1 MKKIPFLSFFGM
13 TKELTALS
21 SYISITDDRAAVI
34 ENCKQIV
41 ECSEIM
47 AKVLTGSFEIEI
59 WGSGLTMSNFCS
71 DSVQTGSYR
80 DFIENKNCEF
90 GLEEVFKSIFPIKDF
105 SGTGEL
111 EFVKYE
117 LEEPKY
123 DVDECIK
130 RDMTY
135 AAPVKAT
142 LRLVVW
148 DVDEATG
155 SRSIHDIKEQD
166 VYMGDIPLMTD
177 KGTFIVNGTER
188 VVVSQMH
195 RSPGVFFDNDK
206 GKTVASGKYLFAAR
220 VIPYRGSWL
229 DFEFDAKDLLYA
241 RIDRRRKL
249 PVTSIL
255 YSLYSKETEE
265 KLKELAKEGKKIDRS
280 EIKGMDKEEILSY
293 FYDVDTYVADKKG
306 WKSKFV
312 PERFR
317 GVKFAFDLI
326 DAESGKTVWES
337 GKKIPARA
345 AQKLVDEGLE
355 FYRVAEDQLLGKFLA
370 TALVEKKTGEVVADA
385 GAEINQELLDKI
397 KEAKINEIKVLYID
411 NVNVGPYIRNTLEV
425 DKNHSRE
432 DALLDIYRVMR
443 PGEPP
448 TYETADALF
457 KSLFFDN
464 ERYDLSSVGRVKM
477 NTALDIPFE
486 EAPDT
491 YRTLRKD
498 DILRIVKRLVELR
511 DGHGEVDDIDH
522 LGNRRVRSVGELM
535 ENQYR
540 MGLLRMERAI
550 RERMSSEVLNNV
562 KPQDLVNAKP
572 IASVI
577 REFFGSSQLSQFMD
591 QNNPLSEITHKR
603 RLSALG
609 PGGLSRDR
617 AGFEV
622 RDVHPTHY
630 GRICPIETP
639 EGPNIGL
646 INSLSTYARINKYGF
661 IECPYRKIVNG
672 RVTDEVVYLSAD
684 QEGKYIIAEANA
696 EVRDDGTFVKD
707 TIACRKAGEF
717 EFHAPEDINFIDVSP
732 KQLVSVATAL
742 IPFLENDDANRA
754 LMGSNMQRQGVPL
767 LRSEAPLVGTG
778 MEATVAKDSGATVVC
793 KYDGV
798 VDAVDANRI
807 VVRSMNKN
815 SDGVGV
821 EIYKLSKFRRS
832 NQNTCIN
839 QVPLVKVGDVVKA
852 GDIMADGPCT
862 DMGELA
868 LGKNMLVAFMPWNG
882 LNYEDAIL
890 LSERVSRDDVLT
902 SLHIEEFEVMARD
915 TKLGQEEITRDIP
928 NVGEEA
934 LRNLDEAGI
943 VYIGAEVKAGDILV
957 GKVTPKGE
965 SPVTPE
971 EKLLRAIFGEKA
983 SDVRD
988 TSLRVQPGI
997 EGIVVDVH
1005 VFSRRGVEKDERALA
1020 IEQQE
1025 ISQLAKD
1032 RDDEIAIIRKVFDAR
1047 LKEMLIGQTV
1057 VDAPKGIAK
1066 KSVLTEESFA
1076 DVPSSQWRKI
1086 VVKDEE
1092 VMARIEEFAAAFD
1105 ARVAGVQKHF
1115 DDKVEKVQRG
1125 DDLLPG
1131 VLKTVKVFIA
1141 TKRKM
1146 QTGDKMAGRHG
1157 NKGTVS
1163 RVLPLEDMPY
1173 TEDGTPVDIVL
1184 NPLGVPSRMNVGQ
1197 ILETHLGWAAK
1208 ELGKQL
1214 NEMCEQYKR
1223 GEKTLEE
1230 LNNKLK
1236 EIYGE
1241 KQYKREIADLTTE
1254 EKVEMIKNVKN
1265 GIPMA
1270 TPVFDG
1276 AHEEDINRMLSMA
1289 GLPTS
1294 GQIDLYD
1301 GRTGEKFDRK
1311 VTVGI
1316 IYMIKLHHIVDEK
1329 MHARSVGPYSL
1340 VTQQPLGGK
1349 AQFGGQRFGEM
1360 EVWALQAYGAA
1371 YTLQEMMTV
1380 KSDDVNGR
1388 TKVYEAIVR
1397 GEEGFEAGAPE
1408 SFNVLVK
1415 EIKSLCLNI
1424 ELQNEAV

>member
-1 MKKIPFLSFFGM
+1 MKESYTSKRRVRRSFGKI
-13 TKELTALS
+13 
-21 SYISITDDRAAVI
+21 DAVSDMPSLI
-34 ENCKQIV
+34 E
-41 ECSEIM
+41 
-47 AKVLTGSFEIEI
+47 
-59 WGSGLTMSNFCS
+59 
-71 DSVQTGSYR
+71 VQTGSYAS
-80 DFIENKNCEF
+80 FIEQDKNAEPCEF

-105 SGTGEL
+105 SGNGEL

-148 DVDEATG
+148 DTDEATG
-155 SRSIHDIKEQD
+155 AKSIHDIKEQD

-177 KGTFIVNGTER
+177 KGTFIFNGTER

-195 RSPGVFFDNDK
+195 RSPGVFFDHDK

-229 DFEFDAKDLLYA
+229 DFEFDAKDLVYA

-265 KLKELAKEGKKIDRS
+265 KIKQLAKDGKKIDRS
-280 EIKGMDKEEILSY
+280 EVKGMDKEEILNY
-293 FYDVDTYVADKKG
+293 FYDADTYVADKKN
-306 WKSKFV
+306 WKAKFV
-312 PERFR
+312 PERMK
-317 GVKFAFDLI
+317 GVKFDFDLVN
-326 DAESGKTVWES
+326 AKTGDVVLER
-337 GKKIPARA
+337 GKKLTPRS
-345 AQKLVDEGLE
+345 AQKLADEGLE
-355 FYRVAEDQLLGKFLA
+355 FYSVSKEQMYGKFLA
-370 TALVEKKTGEVVADA
+370 NNVVDGKTGEVVAEA
-385 GAEINQELLDKI
+385 GAELNEELLDKI
-397 KEAKINEIKVLYID
+397 AKAKIGEIRTLFID
-411 NVNVGPYIRNTLEV
+411 GVNVGPYIRNTLEA
-425 DKNHSRE
+425 DKNNCRE
-432 DALLDIYRVMR
+432 EALLDIYRVMR

-448 TYETADALF
+448 TYETADQLF
-457 KSLFFDN
+457 KGLFFDI

-477 NTALDIPFE
+477 NVALDISFDD
-486 EAPDT
+486 APDT

-511 DGHGEVDDIDH
+511 DGKGEVDDIDH

-609 PGGLSRDR
+609 PGGLSRER

-661 IECPYRKIVNG
+661 IECPYRKVVNG
-672 RVTDEVVYLSAD
+672 VVTKEVVYLSANE
-684 QEGKYIIAEANA
+684 EGKFKIAEANA
-696 EVRDDGTFVKD
+696 KVKEDGHFEND
-707 TIACRKAGEF
+707 LIACRKAGEF
-717 EFHAPEDINFIDVSP
+717 EFAHPEEIDFIDVSP
-732 KQLVSVATAL
+732 QQLVSVATAL

-778 MEATVAKDSGATVVC
+778 MEAAVAKDSGATVVA
-793 KYDGV
+793 KYDGI

-807 VVRSMNKN
+807 VVRSKEGNGADM
-815 SDGVGV
+815 GV
-821 EIYKLSKFRRS
+821 EIYKLQKFRRS

-868 LGKNMLVAFMPWNG
+868 LGKNVLVAFMPWNG

-890 LSERVSRDDVLT
+890 LSERVSRDDVFT

-1005 VFSRRGVEKDERALA
+1005 VFSRRGVEKDERALS
-1020 IEQQE
+1020 IEQEE
-1025 ISQLAKD
+1025 ISHLAKD
-1032 RDDEIAIIRKVFDAR
+1032 RDDEIAIIRRNFGAR
-1047 LKEMLIGQTV
+1047 LKEMLLGQVV

-1066 KSVLTEESFA
+1066 NSTITEEVLASQ
-1076 DVPSSQWRKI
+1076 PSSQWRKI
-1086 VVKDEE
+1086 VVKDED
-1092 VMARIEEFAAAFD
+1092 VMAKIEEFGAAFD
-1105 ARVAGVQKHF
+1105 ARLERIQKHF
-1115 DDKVEKVQRG
+1115 DNKVEKVQRG

-1131 VLKTVKVFIA
+1131 VLKMVKVFIA
-1141 TKRKM
+1141 TKRKI
-1146 QTGDKMAGRHG
+1146 QTGDKIAGRHG
-1157 NKGTVS
+1157 NKGTIS
-1163 RVLPLEDMPY
+1163 RVLPLQDMPY
-1173 TEDGTPVDIVL
+1173 MEDGTPVDIVL

-1197 ILETHLGWAAK
+1197 ILETHLGWAAR
-1208 ELGKQL
+1208 ELGEQL

-1223 GEKTLEE
+1223 GEKTMDELNEE
-1230 LNNKLK
+1230 LRK
-1236 EIYGE
+1236 IYGD
-1241 KQYKREIADLTTE
+1241 KQYKNDIVPLSEP
-1254 EKVEMIKNVKN
+1254 EKLEMISNLQRGV
-1265 GIPMA
+1265 PMA

-1276 AHEEDINRMLSMA
+1276 ATGDDINSMLSMA

-1371 YTLQEMMTV
+1371 YTLQEMLTV

-1397 GEEGFEAGAPE
+1397 GDDGFEAGIPE

-1415 EIKSLCLNI
+1415 EIKSLCLNV
-1424 ELQNEAV
+1424 ELLNEEV

>member
-1 MKKIPFLSFFGM
+1 MTESYTGKKRVRKNFGR
-13 TKELTALS
+13 
-21 SYISITDDRAAVI
+21 I
-34 ENCKQIV
+34 
-41 ECSEIM
+41 
-47 AKVLTGSFEIEI
+47 
-59 WGSGLTMSNFCS
+59 
-71 DSVQTGSYR
+71 DSVMEMPNLINVQTDSYES
-80 DFIENKNCEF
+80 FINNKDPNGERCEF
-90 GLEEVFKSIFPIKDF
+90 GLEEVFNSVFPIKDF

-111 EFVKYE
+111 EFVKYV

-123 DVDECIK
+123 DVEECMK

-135 AAPVKAT
+135 AAPIRAT
-142 LRLVVW
+142 LRLVVY
-148 DVDEATG
+148 DVDESTG
-155 SRSIHDIKEQD
+155 TKSIHDVKEQD

-177 KGTFIVNGTER
+177 KGTFIFNGTER

-195 RSPGVFFDNDK
+195 RSPGVFFDSDG
-206 GKTVASGKYLFAAR
+206 GKTISTGKKLFSAR
-220 VIPYRGSWL
+220 IIPYRGSWL
-229 DFEFDAKDLLYA
+229 DFEFDAKDLVYA
-241 RIDRRRKL
+241 RIDKRRKL
-249 PVTSIL
+249 PVTSIF
-255 YSLYSKETEE
+255 YSLYSKETEA
-265 KLKELAKEGKKIDRS
+265 KVAELAKEGKEIALED
-280 EIKGMDKEEILSY
+280 IKGMDKEEILNY
-293 FYDVDTYVADKKG
+293 FYDTEIYTADKKA
-306 WKSKFV
+306 WKMKFE
-312 PERFR
+312 PSRMK
-317 GVKFAFDLI
+317 GVKFDFPLVNAKTG
-326 DAESGKTVWES
+326 ETVWDA
-337 GKKIPARA
+337 GKKLAPRM
-345 AQKLVDEGLE
+345 AQKLADEGLE
-355 FYRVAEDQLLGKFLA
+355 YYAVSTNQMFGKFLA
-370 TALVEKKTGEVVADA
+370 KDIITKSGEIIAEA
-385 GAEINQELLDKI
+385 GDEINEEILGKLSENKI
-397 KEAKINEIKVLYID
+397 KSVETLFID
-411 NVNVGPYIRNTLEV
+411 GTNVGPYIRNTLAA
-425 DKNHSRE
+425 DKNHNRQE
-432 DALLDIYRVMR
+432 ALFDIYRVMR
-443 PGEPP
+443 PGEPA
-448 TYETADALF
+448 TYEAADALF
-457 KSLFFDN
+457 KQLFFDE
-464 ERYDLSSVGRVKM
+464 ERYDLSAVGRVKM
-477 NTALDIPFE
+477 NASLDISME
-486 EAPDT
+486 DAPDT
-491 YRTLRKD
+491 ERVVRKD
-498 DILRIVKRLVELR
+498 DILRIVKKLVDIR
-511 DGHGEVDDIDH
+511 DGKGSVDDIDH

-550 RERMSSEVLNNV
+550 REKMGAEVLNNV

-609 PGGLSRDR
+609 PGGLSRER

-630 GRICPIETP
+630 GRICPIESP

-646 INSLSTYARINKYGF
+646 INSLSTYARVNKYGF
-661 IECPYRKIVNG
+661 IECPYRKVVNG
-672 RVTDEVVYLSAD
+672 VVTNEVVYLSAD
-684 QEGKYIIAEANA
+684 DEGKVVIAEANA
-696 EVRDDGTFVKD
+696 KVKEDGHFENDLITCRRGGEV
-707 TIACRKAGEF
+707 EF
-717 EFHAPEDINFIDVSP
+717 DKPEDINYIDVSP
-732 KQLVSVATAL
+732 KQLVSVAAAL

-778 MEATVAKDSGATVVC
+778 IEATVAKDSGATLVA

-798 VDAVDANRI
+798 VDAVDSNRI
-807 VVRSMNKN
+807 VIRS
-815 SDGVGV
+815 DADDARDVGV

-839 QVPLVKVGDVVKA
+839 QVPLVKVGDHIKK
-852 GDIMADGPCT
+852 GDIIADGPCT
-862 DMGELA
+862 NLGELA
-868 LGKNMLVAFMPWNG
+868 LGKNLLVAFMPWNG

-890 LSERVSRDDVLT
+890 LSERISRDDVLT

-928 NVGEEA
+928 NVGEDA

-943 VYIGAEVKAGDILV
+943 VYVGAHVKAGDILV

-965 SPVTPE
+965 SLITPE

-988 TSLRVQPGI
+988 TSMRAQPGVD
-997 EGIVVDVH
+997 GIVVDVRI
-1005 VFSRRGVEKDERALA
+1005 FSRRGVEKDERALA
-1020 IEQQE
+1020 IEQEE
-1025 ISQLAKD
+1025 ITALAKD
-1032 RDDEIAIIRKVFDAR
+1032 RDDEIAIIRRNYETR
-1047 LKEMLIGQTV
+1047 LRTMLIDQKV

-1066 KSVLTEESFA
+1066 KSTITAEMLENI
-1076 DVPSSQWRKI
+1076 PSSQWRKI
-1086 VVKDEE
+1086 VVKDED
-1092 VMARIEEFAAAFD
+1092 VMSKLEEFSVAFD
-1105 ARVAGVQKHF
+1105 ERLKNIQKRF
-1115 DDKVEKVQRG
+1115 EDKVEKVQRG

-1131 VLKTVKVFIA
+1131 VLKLVKVFIA

-1163 RVLPLEDMPY
+1163 RVLPLADMPY
-1173 TEDGTPVDIVL
+1173 TEDGTPVDVVL

-1197 ILETHLGWAAK
+1197 ILETHLGWAAR

-1214 NEMCEQYKR
+1214 NELCEQYKR
-1223 GEKTLEE
+1223 GEKSLKD
-1230 LNNKLK
+1230 LNNRLK

-1241 KQYKREIADLTTE
+1241 KQYKQEVADLTQD
-1254 EKVEMIKNVKN
+1254 EKLEMVSNLKN
-1265 GIPMA
+1265 GVPMA

-1276 AHEEDINRMLSMA
+1276 ATGDDINNMLSMA

-1311 VTVGI
+1311 VTVGVM
-1316 IYMIKLHHIVDEK
+1316 YMIKLHHIVDEK
-1329 MHARSVGPYSL
+1329 MHARSVGPYGL

-1371 YTLQEMMTV
+1371 YTLQEMLTI

-1388 TKVYEAIVR
+1388 TRVYEAIVR
-1397 GEEGFEAGAPE
+1397 GEDSFDTGIPE
-1408 SFNVLVK
+1408 SFNVLTK
-1415 EIKSLCLNI
+1415 EIKSLGLNV
-1424 ELQNEAV
+1424 EMLNEEA

>member
-1 MKKIPFLSFFGM
+1 MKESYTSKRRVRRNFGR
-13 TKELTALS
+13 
-21 SYISITDDRAAVI
+21 IDAVSDMPSLI
-34 ENCKQIV
+34 E
-41 ECSEIM
+41 
-47 AKVLTGSFEIEI
+47 
-59 WGSGLTMSNFCS
+59 
-71 DSVQTGSYR
+71 VQTGSYA
-80 DFIENKNCEF
+80 DFIESDKEKGQCEF

-105 SGTGEL
+105 SGSGEL

-148 DVDEATG
+148 DIDEATG
-155 SRSIHDIKEQD
+155 AKSIHDIKEQD

-177 KGTFIVNGTER
+177 KGTFIFNGTER

-195 RSPGVFFDNDK
+195 RSPGVFFDHDK

-220 VIPYRGSWL
+220 IIPYRGSWL
-229 DFEFDAKDLLYA
+229 DFEFDAKDLVYA

-255 YSLYSKETEE
+255 YSLYSKETED
-265 KLKELAKEGKKIDRS
+265 KIKELKAQGKKIDPS

-293 FYDVDTYVADKKG
+293 FYDVDTYVADKKA
-306 WKSKFV
+306 WKVKFL
-312 PERFR
+312 PERMK
-317 GVKFAFDLI
+317 GVKFDFDLVNTKTG
-326 DAESGKTVWES
+326 ETVWEK
-337 GKKIPARA
+337 GKKLTPRS
-345 AQKLVDEGLE
+345 AQKLADEGLE
-355 FYRVAEDQLLGKFLA
+355 FYKVSPDQLFGKFLA
-370 TALVEKKTGEVVADA
+370 TAVINPKTGEIIADA
-385 GAEINQELLDKI
+385 GAELNEEVLTNISA
-397 KEAKINEIKVLYID
+397 AKVGEIKVLYID
-411 NVNVGPYIRNTLEV
+411 NVNVGPYIRNTLEA
-425 DKNHSRE
+425 DKNHNRE
-432 DALLDIYRVMR
+432 EALLDIYRVMR

-448 TYETADALF
+448 TYETADQLF
-457 KSLFFDN
+457 RSLFFDN
-464 ERYDLSSVGRVKM
+464 DRYDLSSVGRVKM
-477 NTALDIPFE
+477 NVALDISFE
-486 EAPDT
+486 DAPDT

-511 DGHGEVDDIDH
+511 DGKGEVDDIDH

-550 RERMSSEVLNNV
+550 RERMSSESLNNV

-661 IECPYRKIVNG
+661 IECPYRKVVNG
-672 RVTDEVVYLSAD
+672 VVTNEVVYLSANE
-684 QEGKYIIAEANA
+684 EGKFKIAEANA
-696 EVRDDGTFVKD
+696 KVKDDGHFEND
-707 TIACRKAGEF
+707 LIACRKAGEF
-717 EFHAPEDINFIDVSP
+717 EFAHPEEVDFIDVSP
-732 KQLVSVATAL
+732 QQLVSVATAL

-754 LMGSNMQRQGVPL
+754 LMGANMQRQGVPL

-778 MEATVAKDSGATVVC
+778 MEATVAKDSGATVVA
-793 KYDGV
+793 KYDGI

-807 VVRSMNKN
+807 VVRSLNDN
-815 SDGVGV
+815 VADAGV
-821 EIYKLSKFRRS
+821 EIYKLQKFRRS

-839 QVPLVKVGDVVKA
+839 QVPLVKVGDHVKA

-868 LGKNMLVAFMPWNG
+868 LGRNLLVAFMPWNG

-890 LSERVSRDDVLT
+890 LSERISRDDVLT

-1005 VFSRRGVEKDERALA
+1005 VFSRRGVEKDERALS
-1020 IEQQE
+1020 IEQEE

-1032 RDDEIAIIRKVFDAR
+1032 RDDEIAIIRRSFEAR
-1047 LKEMLIGQTV
+1047 LQSMLMGQKV

-1066 KSVLTEESFA
+1066 NATITEEVLSA
-1076 DVPSSQWRKI
+1076 VPSSQWRKI

-1092 VMARIEEFAAAFD
+1092 VMARIEEFLAAFD
-1105 ARVAGVQKHF
+1105 ARVEKVQKHF
-1115 DDKVEKVQRG
+1115 ENKVEKVQRG

-1131 VLKTVKVFIA
+1131 VLKMVKVFIA
-1141 TKRKM
+1141 TKRKI
-1146 QTGDKMAGRHG
+1146 QTGDKIAGRHG
-1157 NKGTVS
+1157 NKGTIS
-1163 RVLPLEDMPY
+1163 RVLPLQDMPY
-1173 TEDGTPVDIVL
+1173 MEDGTPVDIVL

-1197 ILETHLGWAAK
+1197 ILETHLGWAAS

-1223 GEKTLEE
+1223 GEKTIDE
-1230 LNNKLK
+1230 LNAKL
-1236 EIYGE
+1236 
-1241 KQYKREIADLTTE
+1241 
-1254 EKVEMIKNVKN
+1254 
-1265 GIPMA
+1265 
-1270 TPVFDG
+1270 
-1276 AHEEDINRMLSMA
+1276 LS
-1289 GLPTS
+1289 L
-1294 GQIDLYD
+1294 I
-1301 GRTGEKFDRK
+1301 
-1311 VTVGI
+1311 
-1316 IYMIKLHHIVDEK
+1316 HI
-1329 MHARSVGPYSL
+1329 
-1340 VTQQPLGGK
+1340 
-1349 AQFGGQRFGEM
+1349 
-1360 EVWALQAYGAA
+1360 
-1371 YTLQEMMTV
+1371 
-1380 KSDDVNGR
+1380 
-1388 TKVYEAIVR
+1388 
-1397 GEEGFEAGAPE
+1397 
-1408 SFNVLVK
+1408 
-1415 EIKSLCLNI
+1415 
-1424 ELQNEAV
+1424 

>member
-1 MKKIPFLSFFGM
+1 MKESYTSKKRVRKNFGKI
-13 TKELTALS
+13 
-21 SYISITDDRAAVI
+21 DAVI
-34 ENCKQIV
+34 DMP
-41 ECSEIM
+41 S
-47 AKVLTGSFEIEI
+47 LIE
-59 WGSGLTMSNFCS
+59 
-71 DSVQTGSYR
+71 VQTGSYSS
-80 DFIENKNCEF
+80 FINNVDNYGQHCEF

-105 SGTGEL
+105 SGNGEL

-123 DVDECIK
+123 DVDECLK
-130 RDMTY
+130 RDLTY
-135 AAPVKAT
+135 AAAIKAT
-142 LRLVVW
+142 LRLIVW
-148 DVDEATG
+148 DIDETTG
-155 SRSIHDIKEQD
+155 AKSVHDVKEQD

-177 KGTFIVNGTER
+177 KGTFIFNGTER

-195 RSPGVFFDNDK
+195 RSPGVFFDHDK
-206 GKTVASGKYLFAAR
+206 GKTMSSGKYLFAAR
-220 VIPYRGSWL
+220 IIPYRGSWL
-229 DFEFDAKDLLYA
+229 DFEFDAKDLVYA

-255 YSLYSKETEE
+255 YSLYSKETEDRIKAGE
-265 KLKELAKEGKKIDRS
+265 KVPEE
-280 EIKGMDKEEILSY
+280 EIRGMDKEEILNY
-293 FYDVDTYVADKKG
+293 FYESDEYVANKKA
-306 WKSKFV
+306 WKVKFN
-312 PERFR
+312 PERAK
-317 GVKFAFDLI
+317 GMKFDFDLV
-326 DAESGKTVWES
+326 DAKTGKVVWEQ
-337 GKKIPARA
+337 GKKLTLRTAN
-345 AQKLVDEGLE
+345 KLMEDGLE
-355 FYRVAEDQLLGKFLA
+355 YYQVAKEQLYGKFLA
-370 TALVEKKTGEVVADA
+370 KALVDAKTGEVLADA
-385 GAEINQELLDKI
+385 GAELNEEWLDKI
-397 KEAKINEIKVLYID
+397 ADAKIKELSILYID
-411 NVNVGPYIRNTLEV
+411 GVNVGPYIRNTLEA
-425 DKNHSRE
+425 DKNHCRE
-432 DALLDIYRVMR
+432 EALLDIYRVMR
-443 PGEPP
+443 PGEPA
-448 TYETADALF
+448 TLDASYHLF
-457 KSLFFDN
+457 KALFFDE

-477 NTALDIPFE
+477 NLAMDIPFE

-498 DILRIVKRLVELR
+498 DILRIVKHMIGLR
-511 DGHGEVDDIDH
+511 DGKGEVDDIDH

-550 RERMSSEVLNNV
+550 REKMSAEVLNNV

-572 IASVI
+572 IAAVI

-661 IECPYRKIVNG
+661 IECPYRKVVDG
-672 RVTDEVVYLSAD
+672 VVTSEVVYLSAD
-684 QEGKYIIAEANA
+684 EEGKFIIAEANA
-696 EVRDDGTFVKD
+696 KVNEDGHFEND
-707 TIACRKAGEF
+707 MIACRKAGDVVF
-717 EFHAPEDINFIDVSP
+717 AAPSEINLIDVSP

-778 MEATVAKDSGATVVC
+778 IEATVAKDSGATLVA

-798 VDAVDANRI
+798 VDSVDANRI
-807 VVRSMNKN
+807 VIRSDDKHASN
-815 SDGVGV
+815 VGV
-821 EIYKLSKFRRS
+821 EIYRLQKFRRS

-839 QVPLVKVGDVVKA
+839 QVPLVKVGDKIKA
-852 GDIMADGPCT
+852 GDIIADGPCT

-868 LGKNMLVAFMPWNG
+868 LGKNVLVAFMPWNG

-890 LSERVSRDDVLT
+890 LSERISRDDVLT

-997 EGIVVDVH
+997 EGVVVDVH
-1005 VFSRRGVEKDERALA
+1005 VFSRRGVEKDERALS

-1032 RDDEIAIIRKVFDAR
+1032 RDDEIAIVRRSFDAR
-1047 LKEMLIGQTV
+1047 LKAMLLGQTV
-1057 VDAPKGIAK
+1057 VDAPKGIEK
-1066 KSVLTEESFA
+1066 KAQLTEEMLNL
-1076 DVPSSQWRKI
+1076 VPSSQWRKI
-1086 VVKDEE
+1086 VVKDEKTMTE
-1092 VMARIEEFAAAFD
+1092 IEEFSAAFD
-1105 ARVAGVQKHF
+1105 ERVAKVHKHF
-1115 DDKVEKVQRG
+1115 DNKVEKVHRG

-1131 VLKTVKVFIA
+1131 VLKMVKVFIA

-1163 RVLPLEDMPY
+1163 RVLPLQDMPY
-1173 TEDGTPVDIVL
+1173 MEDGTPVDIVL

-1214 NEMCEQYKR
+1214 DELCEQYKK
-1223 GEKTLEE
+1223 GEKTIDE
-1230 LNNKLK
+1230 LNARLK

-1241 KQYKREIADLTTE
+1241 KQYKAEIETLNTQ
-1254 EKVEMIKNVKN
+1254 EKMELVSNLKN

-1276 AHEEDINRMLSMA
+1276 ANGDDINHMLEMA

-1371 YTLQEMMTV
+1371 YTLQEMLTV

-1388 TKVYEAIVR
+1388 TKVYEAIIR
-1397 GEEGFEAGAPE
+1397 GEDTFDTGVPE

-1415 EIKSLCLNI
+1415 EMKSLCLNV
-1424 ELQNEAV
+1424 EMLNEEV

>member
-1 MKKIPFLSFFGM
+1 
-13 TKELTALS
+13 
-21 SYISITDDRAAVI
+21 
-34 ENCKQIV
+34 
-41 ECSEIM
+41 
-47 AKVLTGSFEIEI
+47 
-59 WGSGLTMSNFCS
+59 
-71 DSVQTGSYR
+71 
-80 DFIENKNCEF
+80 
-90 GLEEVFKSIFPIKDF
+90 
-105 SGTGEL
+105 
-111 EFVKYE
+111 
-117 LEEPKY
+117 
-123 DVDECIK
+123 
-130 RDMTY
+130 
-135 AAPVKAT
+135 
-142 LRLVVW
+142 
-148 DVDEATG
+148 
-155 SRSIHDIKEQD
+155 
-166 VYMGDIPLMTD
+166 
-177 KGTFIVNGTER
+177 
-188 VVVSQMH
+188 
-195 RSPGVFFDNDK
+195 
-206 GKTVASGKYLFAAR
+206 
-220 VIPYRGSWL
+220 
-229 DFEFDAKDLLYA
+229 
-241 RIDRRRKL
+241 
-249 PVTSIL
+249 
-255 YSLYSKETEE
+255 
-265 KLKELAKEGKKIDRS
+265 
-280 EIKGMDKEEILSY
+280 
-293 FYDVDTYVADKKG
+293 
-306 WKSKFV
+306 
-312 PERFR
+312 
-317 GVKFAFDLI
+317 
-326 DAESGKTVWES
+326 
-337 GKKIPARA
+337 
-345 AQKLVDEGLE
+345 
-355 FYRVAEDQLLGKFLA
+355 
-370 TALVEKKTGEVVADA
+370 
-385 GAEINQELLDKI
+385 
-397 KEAKINEIKVLYID
+397 
-411 NVNVGPYIRNTLEV
+411 
-425 DKNHSRE
+425 
-432 DALLDIYRVMR
+432 
-443 PGEPP
+443 
-448 TYETADALF
+448 
-457 KSLFFDN
+457 
-464 ERYDLSSVGRVKM
+464 
-477 NTALDIPFE
+477 
-486 EAPDT
+486 
-491 YRTLRKD
+491 
-498 DILRIVKRLVELR
+498 
-511 DGHGEVDDIDH
+511 
-522 LGNRRVRSVGELM
+522 M

-609 PGGLSRDR
+609 PGGLSRER

-661 IECPYRKIVNG
+661 IECPYRKVVNG
-672 RVTDEVVYLSAD
+672 VVTKEVVYLSANE
-684 QEGKYIIAEANA
+684 EGKFKIAEANA
-696 EVRDDGTFVKD
+696 KVKEDGHFEND
-707 TIACRKAGEF
+707 LIACRKAGEF
-717 EFHAPEDINFIDVSP
+717 EFAHPEEIDFIDVSP
-732 KQLVSVATAL
+732 QQLVSVATAL

-778 MEATVAKDSGATVVC
+778 MEAAVAKDSGATVVA
-793 KYDGV
+793 KYDGI

-807 VVRSMNKN
+807 VVRSKEGNGADM
-815 SDGVGV
+815 GV
-821 EIYKLSKFRRS
+821 EIYKLQKFRRS

-839 QVPLVKVGDVVKA
+839 QVPLVKVGDEVKA

-868 LGKNMLVAFMPWNG
+868 LGKNVLVAFMPWNG

-890 LSERVSRDDVLT
+890 LSERVSRDDVFT

-1005 VFSRRGVEKDERALA
+1005 VFSRRGVEKDERALS
-1020 IEQQE
+1020 IEQEE

-1032 RDDEIAIIRKVFDAR
+1032 RDDEIAIIRRNFDAR
-1047 LKEMLIGQTV
+1047 LKEMLLGQVV

-1066 KSVLTEESFA
+1066 NAKITEEILASQ
-1076 DVPSSQWRKI
+1076 PSSQWRKI
-1086 VVKDEE
+1086 VVKDED
-1092 VMARIEEFAAAFD
+1092 VMAKIEEFGAAFD
-1105 ARVAGVQKHF
+1105 ARLERIQKHF
-1115 DDKVEKVQRG
+1115 DNKVEKVQRG

-1131 VLKTVKVFIA
+1131 V
-1141 TKRKM
+1141 
-1146 QTGDKMAGRHG
+1146 
-1157 NKGTVS
+1157 GTIS
-1163 RVLPLEDMPY
+1163 RVLPLQDMPY
-1173 TEDGTPVDIVL
+1173 MEDGTPVDIVL

-1197 ILETHLGWAAK
+1197 ILETHLGWAAR

-1223 GEKTLEE
+1223 GEKTMDE
-1230 LNNKLK
+1230 LNAELK
-1236 EIYGE
+1236 KVYGD
-1241 KQYKREIADLTTE
+1241 KQYKNDIVPLSEP
-1254 EKVEMIKNVKN
+1254 EKLEMISNLKN
-1265 GIPMA
+1265 GVPMA

-1276 AHEEDINRMLSMA
+1276 ASGDDINNMLTMA

-1371 YTLQEMMTV
+1371 YTLQEMLTV

-1397 GEEGFEAGAPE
+1397 GDDGFEAGIPE

-1415 EIKSLCLNI
+1415 EIKSLCLNV
-1424 ELQNEAV
+1424 ELLNEEV

>member
-1 MKKIPFLSFFGM
+1 
-13 TKELTALS
+13 
-21 SYISITDDRAAVI
+21 
-34 ENCKQIV
+34 
-41 ECSEIM
+41 
-47 AKVLTGSFEIEI
+47 
-59 WGSGLTMSNFCS
+59 
-71 DSVQTGSYR
+71 
-80 DFIENKNCEF
+80 
-90 GLEEVFKSIFPIKDF
+90 
-105 SGTGEL
+105 
-111 EFVKYE
+111 
-117 LEEPKY
+117 
-123 DVDECIK
+123 
-130 RDMTY
+130 
-135 AAPVKAT
+135 
-142 LRLVVW
+142 
-148 DVDEATG
+148 
-155 SRSIHDIKEQD
+155 
-166 VYMGDIPLMTD
+166 
-177 KGTFIVNGTER
+177 
-188 VVVSQMH
+188 MH

>member
-1 MKKIPFLSFFGM
+1 MLKSYTNKKRVRRSFGR
-13 TKELTALS
+13 
-21 SYISITDDRAAVI
+21 IDAVADMP
-34 ENCKQIV
+34 
-41 ECSEIM
+41 S
-47 AKVLTGSFEIEI
+47 LIEI
-59 WGSGLTMSNFCS
+59 
-71 DSVQTGSYR
+71 QKGSY
-80 DFIENKNCEF
+80 DSFIQAPGAEPCEF

-105 SGTGEL
+105 SGNGEL

-148 DVDEATG
+148 DTDEATG
-155 SRSIHDIKEQD
+155 AKSIHDIKEQD

-177 KGTFIVNGTER
+177 KGTFICNGTER

-195 RSPGVFFDNDK
+195 RSPGVFFDHDK

-229 DFEFDAKDLLYA
+229 DFEFDAKDLMYA

-249 PVTSIL
+249 PVTSVL

-265 KLKELAKEGKKIDRS
+265 KIAKLAKEGKKIDPA
-280 EIKGMDKEEILSY
+280 EIKGMDKEEILNY
-293 FYDVDTYVADKKG
+293 FYDADTYVADKKA
-306 WKSKFV
+306 WKVKFE
-312 PERFR
+312 PARMK
-317 GVKFAFDLI
+317 GVKFDFDLVN
-326 DAESGKTVWES
+326 AKTGDVALEK
-337 GKKIPARA
+337 GKKLSPRL
-345 AQKLVDEGLE
+345 AQKLADDGLE
-355 FYRVAEDQLLGKFLA
+355 FYKVAADQLIGKFLA
-370 TALVEKKTGEVVADA
+370 SNVVENKTGEIIAEA
-385 GAEINQELLDKI
+385 GDEITEEILEKI
-397 KEAKINEIKVLYID
+397 AKAKIGEIKTLFID
-411 NVNVGPYIRNTLEV
+411 GVNVGPYIRNTLAS
-425 DKNHSRE
+425 DKNSCRE
-432 DALLDIYRVMR
+432 EALLDIYRVMR

-448 TYETADALF
+448 TYETADQLF
-457 KSLFFDN
+457 HGLFFDL

-477 NTALDIPFE
+477 NVALDISFDD
-486 EAPDT
+486 APDD
-491 YRTLRKD
+491 YRVLRKD

-511 DGHGEVDDIDH
+511 DGKGEVDDIDH

-609 PGGLSRDR
+609 PGGLSRER

-661 IECPYRKIVNG
+661 IECPYRKVVDG
-672 RVTDEVVYLSAD
+672 VVTKEVVYLSANE
-684 QEGKYIIAEANA
+684 EGKFKIAEANA
-696 EVRDDGTFVKD
+696 KVKADGHFEND
-707 TIACRKAGEF
+707 LIACRKAGEF
-717 EFHAPEDINFIDVSP
+717 EFAKPEEIDFIDVSP

-754 LMGSNMQRQGVPL
+754 LMGANMQRQAVPL

-778 MEATVAKDSGATVVC
+778 VEGTVAKDSGATVVA
-793 KYDGV
+793 KRDGV
-798 VDAVDANRI
+798 VSQVDATRI
-807 VVRSMNKN
+807 VVTSEGENVT
-815 SDGVGV
+815 DAGVD
-821 EIYKLSKFRRS
+821 IYKLQKFRRS

-839 QVPLVKVGDVVKA
+839 QVPLVKVGDKVKA

-862 DMGELA
+862 EMGELA
-868 LGKNMLVAFMPWNG
+868 LGKNVLVAFMPWNG

-890 LSERVSRDDVLT
+890 LSERISRDDVFT

-1005 VFSRRGVEKDERALA
+1005 VFSRRGVEKDERALS
-1020 IEQQE
+1020 IEQEE
-1025 ISQLAKD
+1025 ISALAKD
-1032 RDDEIAIIRKVFDAR
+1032 RDDEINIIRTSFENR
-1047 LKEMLIGQTV
+1047 LKSMLLGHVV
-1057 VDAPKGIAK
+1057 VDAPKGVSK
-1066 KSVLTEESFA
+1066 NTTLTA
-1076 DVPSSQWRKI
+1076 DVLEALPSSQWRKI
-1086 VVKDEE
+1086 VIKDEDI
-1092 VMARIEEFAAAFD
+1092 MSKIEELVAAYD
-1105 ARVAGVQKHF
+1105 ARVEKIQKHF
-1115 DDKVEKVQRG
+1115 DNKVEKVQRG

-1131 VLKTVKVFIA
+1131 VLKMVKVFIA
-1141 TKRKM
+1141 TKRKI
-1146 QTGDKMAGRHG
+1146 QTGDKIAGRHG
-1157 NKGTVS
+1157 NKGTIS
-1163 RVLPLEDMPY
+1163 RVLPLQDMPY
-1173 TEDGTPVDIVL
+1173 MEDGTPVDIVL

-1214 NEMCEQYKR
+1214 NEMMEQYKR
-1223 GEKTLEE
+1223 GEKTIKELNEE
-1230 LNNKLK
+1230 LKNV
-1236 EIYGE
+1236 YGE
-1241 KQYKREIADLTTE
+1241 KQFKEDIKSLNE
-1254 EKVEMIKNVKN
+1254 EELVEMVSNLKN
-1265 GIPMA
+1265 GVPMA

-1276 AHEEDINRMLSMA
+1276 ASGDDINSMLTLA

-1316 IYMIKLHHIVDEK
+1316 IYMLKLHHIVDEK

-1371 YTLQEMMTV
+1371 YTLQEMLTV

-1397 GEEGFEAGAPE
+1397 GDDGFEAGIPE

-1415 EIKSLCLNI
+1415 EIKSLCLNV
-1424 ELQNEAV
+1424 ELLNEEV

>member
-1 MKKIPFLSFFGM
+1 MKESYTSKKRVRKNFGKI
-13 TKELTALS
+13 
-21 SYISITDDRAAVI
+21 DAVI
-34 ENCKQIV
+34 DMP
-41 ECSEIM
+41 S
-47 AKVLTGSFEIEI
+47 LIE
-59 WGSGLTMSNFCS
+59 
-71 DSVQTGSYR
+71 VQTGSYSS
-80 DFIENKNCEF
+80 FINNVDKDGNHCEF

-105 SGTGEL
+105 AGNGEL

-123 DVDECIK
+123 DVDECLR

-135 AAPVKAT
+135 AAPIKAT
-142 LRLVVW
+142 LRLVVF

-155 SRSIHDIKEQD
+155 SKSIHDIKEQD

-177 KGTFIVNGTER
+177 RGTFIFNGTER

-195 RSPGVFFDNDK
+195 RSPGVFFDSDQ
-206 GKTVASGKYLFAAR
+206 GKTTNTGKLLFAAR
-220 VIPYRGSWL
+220 IIPYRGSWL
-229 DFEFDAKDLLYA
+229 DFEFDAKDILYA

-249 PVTSIL
+249 PLTSLL
-255 YSLYSKETEE
+255 YSLYSKETEALI
-265 KLKELAKEGKKIDRS
+265 KKGKKVS
-280 EIKGMDKEEILSY
+280 EEEIKGMDKEEILDY
-293 FYDVDTYVADKKG
+293 FYDSDTYTAFKKG
-306 WKSKFV
+306 WKV
-312 PERFR
+312 
-317 GVKFAFDLI
+317 AFDPTRMKGVRFDFDLVNTKT
-326 DAESGKTVWES
+326 GKVVWEAN
-337 GKKIPARA
+337 KKLTPRM
-345 AQKLVDEGLE
+345 AQKLFDDGLE
-355 FYRVAEDQLLGKFLA
+355 AYLVSDDKLYGKFLA
-370 TALVEKKTGEVVADA
+370 KAISDKKTGEIIADA
-385 GAEINQELLDKI
+385 GDELNEALLGKI
-397 KEAKINEIKVLYID
+397 KEAKVTDLSILFID
-411 NVNVGPYIRNTLEV
+411 GVNVGPYIRNTLAI
-425 DKNHSRE
+425 DKNHCRE
-432 DALLDIYRVMR
+432 EALLDIYRVMR
-443 PGEPP
+443 PGEPA
-448 TYETADALF
+448 TLEASHQLF
-457 KSLFFDN
+457 KYLFFDS
-464 ERYDLSSVGRVKM
+464 ERYDLSSVGRVKL
-477 NTALDIPFE
+477 NHALDIDFKD
-486 EAPDT
+486 APDT
-491 YRTLRKD
+491 YCTLRKD
-498 DILRIVKRLVELR
+498 DILRIVKHLIDLR
-511 DGHGEVDDIDH
+511 DGKGEPDDIDH

-550 RERMSSEVLNNV
+550 REKMSSEVLNNV

-572 IASVI
+572 IAAVI

-609 PGGLSRDR
+609 PGGLSRER
-617 AGFEV
+617 AGIEV

-646 INSLSTYARINKYGF
+646 INSLATYARINKYGF
-661 IECPYRKIVNG
+661 IECPYRKVVKG
-672 RVTDEVVYLSAD
+672 VVTKDVVYLSAD
-684 QEGKYIIAEANA
+684 EEGKVIIAEANA
-696 EVRDDGTFVKD
+696 KVKDDGHFENDMIT
-707 TIACRKAGEF
+707 CRKNGEVLF
-717 EFHAPEDINFIDVSP
+717 AKPEEINYIDVSP

-767 LRSEAPLVGTG
+767 LRNEAPLVGTG
-778 MEATVAKDSGATVVC
+778 IEATVAKDSGATLVA
-793 KYDGV
+793 KYDGI
-798 VDAVDANRI
+798 VDSVDANRI
-807 VVRSMNKN
+807 VIRSDDKHASN
-815 SDGVGV
+815 VGV
-821 EIYKLSKFRRS
+821 EIYRLQKFRRS

-839 QVPLVKVGDVVKA
+839 QVPLVKVGDKIKA
-852 GDIMADGPCT
+852 GDIIADGPCT

-868 LGKNMLVAFMPWNG
+868 LGKNVLVAFMPWNG

-890 LSERVSRDDVLT
+890 LSERISRDDVLT

-915 TKLGQEEITRDIP
+915 TKLGAEEITRDIP

-997 EGIVVDVH
+997 EGVVVDVQ
-1005 VFSRRGVEKDERALA
+1005 VFSRRGIEKDERALS

-1025 ISQLAKD
+1025 ISALAKD
-1032 RDDEIAIIRKVFDAR
+1032 RDDEIAIIRRSFDAR
-1047 LKEMLIGQTV
+1047 LKSMLIGQTT
-1057 VDAPKGIAK
+1057 VDAPKEIGK
-1066 KSVLTEESFA
+1066 KVKLTAEILDS
-1076 DVPSSQWRKI
+1076 VPSAQWRKI
-1086 VVKDEE
+1086 AIKDEKTMKE
-1092 VMARIEEFAAAFD
+1092 IEEFSAAFD
-1105 ARVAGVQKHF
+1105 ARVAKVHAHF
-1115 DDKVEKVQRG
+1115 EDKVEKVQRG

-1131 VLKTVKVFIA
+1131 VMKMVKVFIA

-1163 RVLPLEDMPY
+1163 RVLPLQDMPY
-1173 TEDGTPVDIVL
+1173 MEDGTPVDIVL

-1208 ELGKQL
+1208 ELGRQL
-1214 NEMCEQYKR
+1214 NEMCEQYKK
-1223 GEKTLEE
+1223 GEKTLDE
-1230 LNNKLK
+1230 LNTRLK

-1241 KQYKREIADLTTE
+1241 KQYKAQIEPLNKS
-1254 EKVEMIKNVKN
+1254 EKMELISNLKD

-1276 AHEEDINRMLSMA
+1276 ASGDDINRMLEMA

-1371 YTLQEMMTV
+1371 YTLQEMLTV
-1380 KSDDVNGR
+1380 KSDDVSGR

-1397 GEEGFEAGAPE
+1397 GEDTFNTGVPE

-1415 EIKSLCLNI
+1415 EIKSLCLNV
-1424 ELQNEAV
+1424 EMLNEEV

>member
-1 MKKIPFLSFFGM
+1 MLTSYTSKRRVRRNFGKI
-13 TKELTALS
+13 
-21 SYISITDDRAAVI
+21 DAVSEMPSLI
-34 ENCKQIV
+34 E
-41 ECSEIM
+41 
-47 AKVLTGSFEIEI
+47 
-59 WGSGLTMSNFCS
+59 
-71 DSVQTGSYR
+71 VQTGSYNS
-80 DFIENKNCEF
+80 FIEADKNAEKCEF
-90 GLEEVFKSIFPIKDF
+90 GLEEVFKSVFPIKDF
-105 SGTGEL
+105 SGNGEL

-123 DVDECIK
+123 DVEECIK

-135 AAPVKAT
+135 AAPIKAT

-148 DVDEATG
+148 DTDEATG
-155 SRSIHDIKEQD
+155 AKSIHDIKEQD

-177 KGTFIVNGTER
+177 KGTFICNGTER

-195 RSPGVFFDNDK
+195 RSPGVFFDHDK
-206 GKTVASGKYLFAAR
+206 GKTVSSGKYLFAAR
-220 VIPYRGSWL
+220 IIPYRGSWL

-265 KLKELAKEGKKIDRS
+265 KIKKLAKEGKKIDPS
-280 EIKGMDKEEILSY
+280 EIKGMSKEEILAY
-293 FYDVDTYVADKKG
+293 FYDIDTFVADKKA
-306 WKSKFV
+306 WKAKFV
-312 PERFR
+312 PERMK
-317 GVKFAFDLI
+317 GVKFDFDLVN
-326 DAESGKTVWES
+326 AKTGDVVLEQ
-337 GKKIPARA
+337 GKKLSPRL
-345 AQKLVDEGLE
+345 AQKLADEGLE
-355 FYRVAEDQLLGKFLA
+355 FYKVDAGRMIGKFLA
-370 TALVEKKTGEVVADA
+370 NEVVEKKSGEVIAEA
-385 GAEINQELLDKI
+385 GDEITEELLGKIAAAKVSEINT
-397 KEAKINEIKVLYID
+397 LYID
-411 NVNVGPYIRNTLEV
+411 GVNVGPYIRNTLAA
-425 DKNHSRE
+425 DKNSCRE
-432 DALLDIYRVMR
+432 EALLDIYRVMR

-448 TYETADALF
+448 TLETAEQLF
-457 KSLFFDN
+457 KSLFFDL

-477 NTALDIPFE
+477 NVALDISFE
-486 EAPDT
+486 DAPDT
-491 YRTLRKD
+491 LRTLRAD

-511 DGHGEVDDIDH
+511 DGKGEVDDIDH

-550 RERMSSEVLNNV
+550 RERMSSEVLANV

-572 IASVI
+572 IAAVI

-646 INSLSTYARINKYGF
+646 INSLSTFARINKYGF
-661 IECPYRKIVNG
+661 IECPYRKVVDG
-672 RVTDEVVYLSAD
+672 KVTSEVVYLSAD
-684 QEGKYIIAEANA
+684 EEGKFKIAEANA
-696 EVRDDGTFVKD
+696 KVKDDGCFEEEL
-707 TIACRKAGEF
+707 IACRKAGEF
-717 EFHAPEDINFIDVSP
+717 EFAHPEEIDFIDVSP

-778 MEATVAKDSGATVVC
+778 MEAAVAKDSGATVVC

-807 VVRSMNKN
+807 VVRSHNENTK
-815 SDGVGV
+815 DVGV
-821 EIYKLSKFRRS
+821 EIYKLQKFRRS

-839 QVPLVKVGDVVKA
+839 QVPLVKVGDEVKA

-868 LGKNMLVAFMPWNG
+868 LGKNVLVAFMPWNG

-890 LSERVSRDDVLT
+890 LSERISRDDVFT

-1005 VFSRRGVEKDERALA
+1005 VFSRRGVEKDERALS
-1020 IEQQE
+1020 IEQEE
-1025 ISQLAKD
+1025 ISNLAKD
-1032 RDDEIAIIRKVFDAR
+1032 RDDELAIIRKNFEAR
-1047 LKEMLIGQTV
+1047 LKSILLGQTV
-1057 VDAPKGIAK
+1057 VDAPKGISKNAIITDE
-1066 KSVLTEESFA
+1066 VLAS
-1076 DVPSSQWRKI
+1076 VPSSQWRKI
-1086 VVKDEE
+1086 VVKDEGI
-1092 VMARIEEFAAAFD
+1092 MARIEELLAAFD
-1105 ARVAGVQKHF
+1105 ARNEKIQKHF
-1115 DDKVEKVQRG
+1115 EDKVEKVQRG

-1131 VLKTVKVFIA
+1131 VLKMVKVFIA
-1141 TKRKM
+1141 TKRKI
-1146 QTGDKMAGRHG
+1146 QSGDKIAGRHG
-1157 NKGTVS
+1157 NKGTIS
-1163 RVLPLEDMPY
+1163 RVLKLEDMPY
-1173 TEDGTPVDIVL
+1173 MEDGTPVDIVL

-1208 ELGKQL
+1208 ELGQQL

-1223 GEKTLEE
+1223 GEKTLDE
-1230 LNNKLK
+1230 LNNRLK

-1241 KQYKREIADLTTE
+1241 KQYNRDIVPMSEA
-1254 EKVEMIKNVKN
+1254 EKLEMISNLKR
-1265 GIPMA
+1265 GIPTA

-1276 AHEEDINRMLSMA
+1276 AHEDDINHILSLA

-1371 YTLQEMMTV
+1371 YTLQEMLTV

-1397 GEEGFEAGAPE
+1397 GDDGFEAGIPE

-1415 EIKSLCLNI
+1415 EIKSLCLNV
-1424 ELQNEAV
+1424 ELLNDEA

>member
-1 MKKIPFLSFFGM
+1 MTESYTGKKRVRKNFGR
-13 TKELTALS
+13 
-21 SYISITDDRAAVI
+21 I
-34 ENCKQIV
+34 
-41 ECSEIM
+41 
-47 AKVLTGSFEIEI
+47 
-59 WGSGLTMSNFCS
+59 
-71 DSVQTGSYR
+71 DSVMEMPNLINVQTDSYES
-80 DFIENKNCEF
+80 FINNKDPNGERCEF
-90 GLEEVFKSIFPIKDF
+90 GLEEVFNSVFPIKDF

-111 EFVKYE
+111 EFVKYV

-123 DVDECIK
+123 DVEECMK

-135 AAPVKAT
+135 AAPIRAT
-142 LRLVVW
+142 LRLVVY
-148 DVDEATG
+148 DVDESTG
-155 SRSIHDIKEQD
+155 TKSIHDVKEQD

-177 KGTFIVNGTER
+177 KGTFIFNGTER

-195 RSPGVFFDNDK
+195 RSPGVFFDSDG
-206 GKTVASGKYLFAAR
+206 GKTISTGKKLFSAR
-220 VIPYRGSWL
+220 IIPYRGSWL
-229 DFEFDAKDLLYA
+229 DFEFDAKDLVYA
-241 RIDRRRKL
+241 RIDKRRKL
-249 PVTSIL
+249 PVTSIF
-255 YSLYSKETEE
+255 YSLYSKETEA
-265 KLKELAKEGKKIDRS
+265 KVAELAKEGKEIALED
-280 EIKGMDKEEILSY
+280 IKGMDKEEILNY
-293 FYDVDTYVADKKG
+293 FYDTEIYTADKKA
-306 WKSKFV
+306 WKMKFE
-312 PERFR
+312 PSRMK
-317 GVKFAFDLI
+317 GVKFDFPLVNAKTG
-326 DAESGKTVWES
+326 ETVWDA
-337 GKKIPARA
+337 GKKLAPRM
-345 AQKLVDEGLE
+345 AQKLADEGLE
-355 FYRVAEDQLLGKFLA
+355 YYAVSTNQMFGKFLA
-370 TALVEKKTGEVVADA
+370 KDIITKSGEIIAEA
-385 GAEINQELLDKI
+385 GDEINEEILGKLSENKI
-397 KEAKINEIKVLYID
+397 KSVETLFID
-411 NVNVGPYIRNTLEV
+411 GTNVGPYIRNTLAA
-425 DKNHSRE
+425 DKNHNRQE
-432 DALLDIYRVMR
+432 ALFDIYRVMR
-443 PGEPP
+443 PGEPA
-448 TYETADALF
+448 TYEAADALF
-457 KSLFFDN
+457 KQLFFDE
-464 ERYDLSSVGRVKM
+464 ERYDLSAVGRVKM
-477 NTALDIPFE
+477 NASLDISME
-486 EAPDT
+486 DAPDT
-491 YRTLRKD
+491 ERVVRKD
-498 DILRIVKRLVELR
+498 DILRIVKKLVDIR
-511 DGHGEVDDIDH
+511 DGKGSVDDIDH

-550 RERMSSEVLNNV
+550 REKMGAEVLNNV

-609 PGGLSRDR
+609 PGGLSRER

-630 GRICPIETP
+630 GRICPIESP

-646 INSLSTYARINKYGF
+646 INSLSTYARVNKYGF
-661 IECPYRKIVNG
+661 IECPYRKVVNG
-672 RVTDEVVYLSAD
+672 VVTNEVVYLSAD
-684 QEGKYIIAEANA
+684 DEGKVVIAEANA
-696 EVRDDGTFVKD
+696 KVKEDGHFENDLITCRRGGEV
-707 TIACRKAGEF
+707 EF
-717 EFHAPEDINFIDVSP
+717 DKPEDINYIDVSP
-732 KQLVSVATAL
+732 KQLVSVAAAL

-778 MEATVAKDSGATVVC
+778 IEATVAKDSGATLVA

-798 VDAVDANRI
+798 VDAVDSNRI
-807 VVRSMNKN
+807 VIRS
-815 SDGVGV
+815 DADDARDVGV

-839 QVPLVKVGDVVKA
+839 QVPLVKVGDHIKK
-852 GDIMADGPCT
+852 GDIIADGPCT
-862 DMGELA
+862 NLGELA
-868 LGKNMLVAFMPWNG
+868 LGKNLLVAFMPWNG

-890 LSERVSRDDVLT
+890 LSERISRDDVLT

-928 NVGEEA
+928 NVGEDA

-943 VYIGAEVKAGDILV
+943 VYVGAHVKAGDILV

-965 SPVTPE
+965 SLITPE

-988 TSLRVQPGI
+988 TSMRAQPGVD
-997 EGIVVDVH
+997 GIVVDVRI
-1005 VFSRRGVEKDERALA
+1005 FSRRGVEKDERALA
-1020 IEQQE
+1020 IEQEE
-1025 ISQLAKD
+1025 ITALAKD
-1032 RDDEIAIIRKVFDAR
+1032 RDDEIAIIRRNYETR
-1047 LKEMLIGQTV
+1047 LRTMLIDQKV

-1066 KSVLTEESFA
+1066 KSTITAEMLENI
-1076 DVPSSQWRKI
+1076 PSSQWRKI
-1086 VVKDEE
+1086 VVKDED
-1092 VMARIEEFAAAFD
+1092 VMSKLEEFSVAFD
-1105 ARVAGVQKHF
+1105 ERLKNIQKRF
-1115 DDKVEKVQRG
+1115 EDKVEKVQRG

-1131 VLKTVKVFIA
+1131 VLKLVKVFIA

-1163 RVLPLEDMPY
+1163 RVLPLADMPY
-1173 TEDGTPVDIVL
+1173 TEDGTPVDVVL

-1197 ILETHLGWAAK
+1197 ILETHLGWAAR

-1214 NEMCEQYKR
+1214 DELCEQYKR
-1223 GEKTLEE
+1223 GEKSLKD
-1230 LNNKLK
+1230 LNNRLK

-1241 KQYKREIADLTTE
+1241 KQYKQEVADLTQD
-1254 EKVEMIKNVKN
+1254 EKLEMVSNLKN
-1265 GIPMA
+1265 GVPMA

-1276 AHEEDINRMLSMA
+1276 ATGDDINNMLSMA

-1311 VTVGI
+1311 VTVGVM
-1316 IYMIKLHHIVDEK
+1316 YMIKLHHIVDEK
-1329 MHARSVGPYSL
+1329 MHARSVGPYGL

-1371 YTLQEMMTV
+1371 YTLQEMLTI

-1388 TKVYEAIVR
+1388 TRVYEAIVR
-1397 GEEGFEAGAPE
+1397 GEDSFDTGIPE
-1408 SFNVLVK
+1408 SFNVLTK
-1415 EIKSLCLNI
+1415 EIKSLGLNV
-1424 ELQNEAV
+1424 EMLNEEA

>member
-1 MKKIPFLSFFGM
+1 MTETYTSKKRVRKNFGR
-13 TKELTALS
+13 
-21 SYISITDDRAAVI
+21 IDAVMDMPNLI
-34 ENCKQIV
+34 
-41 ECSEIM
+41 
-47 AKVLTGSFEIEI
+47 
-59 WGSGLTMSNFCS
+59 
-71 DSVQTGSYR
+71 DVQTGSYKS
-80 DFIENKNCEF
+80 FIENIDGNHCEF
-90 GLEEVFKSIFPIKDF
+90 GLEEVFKSIFPIKDY
-105 SGTGEL
+105 SGNGEL
-111 EFVKYE
+111 DFVKYVM
-117 LEEPKY
+117 EEPKY
-123 DVDECIK
+123 DEEECIR

-135 AAPVKAT
+135 AAPIKAT
-142 LRLVVW
+142 LRLIVW
-148 DVDEATG
+148 DVDEASG
-155 SRSIHDIKEQD
+155 SRTIRDIKEQD
-166 VYMGDIPLMTD
+166 VYMGDIPLMTE
-177 KGTFIVNGTER
+177 KGTFIFNGTER

-195 RSPGVFFDNDK
+195 RSPGVFFDSDG
-206 GKTVASGKYLFAAR
+206 GKTISSGKKLFSAR
-220 VIPYRGSWL
+220 IIPYRGSWL
-229 DFEFDAKDLLYA
+229 DFEFDAKDLVYA

-249 PVTSIL
+249 PITSIL

-265 KLKELAKEGKKIDRS
+265 KIAKLAKEGKTIALEDV
-280 EIKGMDKEEILSY
+280 KGMDKEEILNY
-293 FYDVDTYVADKKG
+293 FYETETYIAEKKN
-306 WKSKFV
+306 WKMKFE
-312 PERFR
+312 PSRMK
-317 GVKFAFDLI
+317 GVKFDFALVN
-326 DAESGKTVWES
+326 AANGETVWEA
-337 GKKIPARA
+337 GKKLTPRS
-345 AQKLVDEGLE
+345 AQKLADEGLE
-355 FYRVAEDQLLGKFLA
+355 YFVVDKEQMYGKFLA
-370 TALVEKKTGEVVADA
+370 KNIVVAKTGEILAEA
-385 GAEINQELLDKI
+385 GDEINEELLKVLTDNKI
-397 KEAKINEIKVLYID
+397 KSIDVLYID
-411 NVNVGPYIRNTLEV
+411 GLNVGPYIRNTLAA
-425 DKNHSRE
+425 DKNSNRQE
-432 DALLDIYRVMR
+432 ALFDVYRVMR
-443 PGEPP
+443 PGEPA
-448 TYETADALF
+448 TYEAADELF
-457 KSLFFDN
+457 KQLFFDE
-464 ERYDLSSVGRVKM
+464 ERYDLSAVGRVKI
-477 NTALDIPFE
+477 NASLHISKE
-486 EAPDT
+486 EAPDSC
-491 YRTLRKD
+491 RVVRKD
-498 DILRIVKRLVELR
+498 DILRIVKKLVDIR
-511 DGHGEVDDIDH
+511 DGKGQVDDIDH
-522 LGNRRVRSVGELM
+522 LGNRRVKSVGELM

-550 RERMSSEVLNNV
+550 RERMTAESLNNI
-562 KPQDLVNAKP
+562 KPQDLINAKP

-630 GRICPIETP
+630 GRICPIESP

-646 INSLSTYARINKYGF
+646 INSLSTYARVNKYGF
-661 IECPYRKIVNG
+661 IECPYRKVVNG
-672 RVTDEVVYLSAD
+672 VVTDEVEYLSAD
-684 QEGKYIIAEANA
+684 DEGDVVIAEANA
-696 EVRDDGTFVKD
+696 KVNEDGHFANDLITCRRGGEV
-707 TIACRKAGEF
+707 EF
-717 EFHAPEDINFIDVSP
+717 DKPENINYIDVSP
-732 KQLVSVATAL
+732 KQLVSVAAAL

-778 MEATVAKDSGATVVC
+778 IEATVAKDSGATLVA

-798 VDAVDANRI
+798 VDAVDSNRI
-807 VVRSMNKN
+807 VIRSEGNDAK
-815 SDGVGV
+815 GVGV

-839 QVPLVKVGDVVKA
+839 QVPLVKVGDHIKK
-852 GDIMADGPCT
+852 GDIIADGPCT
-862 DMGELA
+862 NMGELA
-868 LGKNMLVAFMPWNG
+868 LGKNLLVAFMPWNG

-890 LSERVSRDDVLT
+890 LSERISRDDVLT

-928 NVGEEA
+928 NVGEDA

-943 VYIGAEVKAGDILV
+943 VYVGAHVKAGDILV

-988 TSLRVQPGI
+988 TSLRAQPGVD
-997 EGIVVDVH
+997 GIVVDVRI
-1005 VFSRRGVEKDERALA
+1005 FSRRGVEKDERALA
-1020 IEQQE
+1020 IEQDE
-1025 ISQLAKD
+1025 ISSLAKD
-1032 RDDEIAIIRKVFDAR
+1032 RDDEMAIIRRSYETR
-1047 LKEMLIGQTV
+1047 LKAMLKGQTV

-1066 KSVLTEESFA
+1066 KAKLTEEMLEA
-1076 DVPSSQWRKI
+1076 LPYAQWRNI
-1086 VVKDEE
+1086 VVKDDAL
-1092 VMARIEEFAAAFD
+1092 MAKIEEYTAAFD
-1105 ARVAGVQKHF
+1105 ARLESIKKHYE
-1115 DDKVEKVQRG
+1115 DKVEKVQRG

-1131 VLKTVKVFIA
+1131 VLKLVKVFIA

-1163 RVLPLEDMPY
+1163 RVLPLADMPY
-1173 TEDGTPVDIVL
+1173 TEDGTPVDVVL

-1223 GEKTLEE
+1223 GEKTAEE
-1230 LNNKLK
+1230 LNARLK

-1241 KQYKREIADLTTE
+1241 KQYKNQVATLTE
-1254 EKVEMIKNVKN
+1254 DEKMEMISNLKG

-1276 AHEEDINRMLSMA
+1276 ATGDDINNMLTLA

-1311 VTVGI
+1311 VTVGVM
-1316 IYMIKLHHIVDEK
+1316 YMIKLHHIVDEK
-1329 MHARSVGPYSL
+1329 MHARSVGSYGL

-1371 YTLQEMMTV
+1371 YTLQEMLTI
-1380 KSDDVNGR
+1380 KSDDVTGR
-1388 TKVYEAIVR
+1388 TRVYDEIVR
-1397 GEEGFEAGAPE
+1397 GEDSFNTGIPE

-1415 EIKSLCLNI
+1415 EIKSLCLNV
-1424 ELQNEAV
+1424 EMLNEEA

>member
-1 MKKIPFLSFFGM
+1 MKESYTSKRRVRKNFGRIDSVSEM
-13 TKELTALS
+13 PSL
-21 SYISITDDRAAVI
+21 I
-34 ENCKQIV
+34 E
-41 ECSEIM
+41 
-47 AKVLTGSFEIEI
+47 
-59 WGSGLTMSNFCS
+59 
-71 DSVQTGSYR
+71 VQTGSYR

-522 LGNRRVRSVGELM
+522 LSNRRVRTVGEQLANQFSVGFV
-535 ENQYR
+535 R
-540 MGLLRMERAI
+540 MARTI
-550 RERMSSEVLNNV
+550 RERMNVRDNEVFTPVNNV

-1057 VDAPKGIAK
+1057 IDAPKGIAK

>member
-1 MKKIPFLSFFGM
+1 MKESYTSKRRVRRSFGKI
-13 TKELTALS
+13 
-21 SYISITDDRAAVI
+21 DAVADMP
-34 ENCKQIV
+34 
-41 ECSEIM
+41 S
-47 AKVLTGSFEIEI
+47 LIEI
-59 WGSGLTMSNFCS
+59 
-71 DSVQTGSYR
+71 QKGSY
-80 DFIENKNCEF
+80 DSFIQAQGAEKCEF

-326 DAESGKTVWES
+326 DAESGKTVWEA

-355 FYRVAEDQLLGKFLA
+355 FYRVGEDQLLGKFLA

-1076 DVPSSQWRKI
+1076 DIPSSQWRKI

-1105 ARVAGVQKHF
+1105 TRVAGVQKHF